1 MYNTFLKFLSLLFL
15 CLFLNNCSTI
25 SETLNVEEIINK
37 TEEFFFGDEKV
48 EESSSNKET
57 ESFTTVP
64 SENTSEDDSYPDI
77 SEVPEVQP
85 DFPVMDKDFFQ
96 GEESGSLTLT
106 DGIEAENNASVEEK
120 NQSFNDNITDIQKRT
135 ISVIKNISYSMR
147 LKVKSMLASSD
158 PPTKADAEK
167 ISFEE
172 ENNKYN
178 NTTNLTKIAIIQ
190 FPNNSII
197 PDGSAQEVLNEI
209 VNSYSNRKL
218 KLIGHASRSGGQNIE
233 GKRINMEISFARAKK
248 IRSIL
253 IEKGFMEEQ
262 IFIEGKGDLE
272 TTSDNTDE
280 NYVAAADRRVEV
292 FYITD

>member
-1 MYNTFLKFLSLLFL
+1 MFL

-25 SETLNVEEIINK
+25 SETFKVEEIINK

-48 EESSSNKET
+48 EDSNSNKET
-57 ESFTTVP
+57 ESFTTDL

-85 DFPVMDKDFFQ
+85 DFPVMDEDFFQ
-96 GEESGSLTLT
+96 GEESSSLTIT
-106 DGIEAENNASVEEK
+106 DGIETDNNVPVEEK
-120 NQSFNDNITDIQKRT
+120 NQSFNDNITEIQKKT

-147 LKVKSMLASSD
+147 LKVRSLLASSD

-172 ENNKYN
+172 KNNKY

-233 GKRINMEISFARAKK
+233 GKRINMEISFARANK
-248 IRSIL
+248 IKSIL

-272 TTSDNTDE
+272 TTSDNSDA